1 MKVSDVKLRY
11 PHGMS
16 TSWDGTLRIWD
27 LESRS
32 CIRII
37 EHRLHLEHLDICR
50 RWIVTADEDSTLF
63 VFSMEDCLDPS
74 LPVTIGVR
82 SEERRQIGVRCLNT
96 YSGDI
101 VAVRVEE
108 GVMVTLLNTGDT
120 RDTIQGRVVIQVTY
134 CYCIVICF
142 MGSHTFMT
150 FEH

>member
-1 MKVSDVKLRY
+1 
-11 PHGMS
+11 MS

-37 EHRLHLEHLDICR
+37 EHRLHLEHLDICS

-108 GVMVTLLNTGDT
+108 GVMVTLVNTGDT

-134 CYCIVICF
+134 CYCLVVCL
-142 MGSHTFMT
+142 MGFHTFMT